1 MLAQLPIPARIGM
14 ILGAGS
20 LAYLMTATAVVA
32 LHAVLKP
39 IRYFSILRV
48 SLGKPTSGMS
58 PMYELPSTKVAKFLR
73 ERGSPMVL
81 FSCVSGVFGVLGVS
95 GAAAAYWPVPTRRAK
110 SAK

>member
-1 MLAQLPIPARIGM
+1 MASMPKSRLTSPFMPPA
-14 ILGAGS
+14 
-20 LAYLMTATAVVA
+20 
-32 LHAVLKP
+32 
-39 IRYFSILRV
+39 RYFSILRV

-95 GAAAAYWPVPTRRAK
+95 GAAAVYWPVPTRRAK